1 MLYVTGSGLTSILL
15 APQHT
20 LKQMSDY
27 QPTKPKLK
35 VRANACFMIIAT
47 MANKKQFR
55 IPVRGY
61 NLSSMLSFEESLGLK
76 HFYVE
81 VTEEEY
87 QGYYQLT
94 DTEDSVIIEPTK
106 KTRKKKVKE

>member
-1 MLYVTGSGLTSILL
+1 MTE
-15 APQHT
+15 
-20 LKQMSDY
+20 Y

-35 VRANACFMIIAT
+35 VMANGHFMIIAS
-47 MANKKQFR
+47 MANGKQFK

-61 NLSSMLSFEESLGLK
+61 NLSSMLAFEESLRVP

-81 VTEEEY
+81 VPEEEY

>member
-1 MLYVTGSGLTSILL
+1 MMTE
-15 APQHT
+15 
-20 LKQMSDY
+20 Y
-27 QPTKPKLK
+27 QPTKPKLR
-35 VRANACFMIIAT
+35 VQANSYFMIIAS

-61 NLSSMLSFEESLGLK
+61 NLSSMLAFEESLGLK

-81 VTEEEY
+81 VPQEEY
-87 QGYYQLT
+87 QGYYELT